1 MLSRDIA
8 SPPTHHFFCTKNFT
22 RNIVKIVELIAF
34 ESLFK
39 QARWR
44 QNFERMYC
52 SPFSSFTGSTRY
64 FNPPLT
70 LKKKSDFGLTHN
82 AFWLR
87 QSHHKTKPSDWT
99 CRCICVWNMHG
110 WRTQSRPNME
120 IVSVSE
126 DVFSVVSSCGG
137 ILYWFPEYECLL
149 SAMSRVQ

>member
-8 SPPTHHFFCTKNFT
+8 PPTHIFSVLKLYPRYCQKSLNWLLFNVSSSKQDGFWKDIFLSLLLLY
-22 RNIVKIVELIAF
+22 RYYKIF
-34 ESLFK
+34 
-39 QARWR
+39 Q
-44 QNFERMYC
+44 
-52 SPFSSFTGSTRY
+52 PSTR
-64 FNPPLT
+64 T
-70 LKKKSDFGLTHN
+70 WKKSDFGLTHN

-126 DVFSVVSSCGG
+126 DVFSVASNCGG
-137 ILYWFPEYECLL
+137 ILFWFPEYDCLL
-149 SAMSRVQ
+149 SAMLSVQQA